1 MMLLPAPAA
10 AVYIP
15 VVPSPNAS
23 VKLTGLQKA
32 VLQMEAVIIVP
43 AETVRIAVIRTG
55 KHNG

>member
-1 MMLLPAPAA
+1 MLLHAPAA

-32 VLQMEAVIIVP
+32 VLHMEAVIIVP